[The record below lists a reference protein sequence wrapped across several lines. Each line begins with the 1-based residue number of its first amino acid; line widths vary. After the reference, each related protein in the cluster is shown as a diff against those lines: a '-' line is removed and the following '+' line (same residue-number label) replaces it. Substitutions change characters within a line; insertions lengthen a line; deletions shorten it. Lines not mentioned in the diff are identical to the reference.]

1 MMWDMAND
9 SLVKGQF
16 KTQRLQRTGK
26 NGSCQQLM
34 WELPSGNLRIL
45 PKHHGAQIYLT
56 GNAARV
62 KQALDISL

>member
-1 MMWDMAND
+1 
-9 SLVKGQF
+9 
-16 KTQRLQRTGK
+16 
-26 NGSCQQLM
+26 M